1 MKRTQVYSHIAEMA
15 RLTPERF
22 YQHTVPE
29 LLQEQGD
36 RLVREIIRGDTAQMA
51 LNIAKWEDENA

>member
-1 MKRTQVYSHIAEMA
+1 MKRRQVYSHVTKLA

-36 RLVREIIRGDTAQMA
+36 CVVREIIKQNTRQVA
-51 LNIAKWEDENA
+51 LNIAKWEDKQK